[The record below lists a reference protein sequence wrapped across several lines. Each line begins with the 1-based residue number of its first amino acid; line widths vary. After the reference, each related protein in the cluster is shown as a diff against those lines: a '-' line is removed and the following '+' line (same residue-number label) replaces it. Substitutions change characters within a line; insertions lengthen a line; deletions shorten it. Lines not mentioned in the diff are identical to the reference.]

1 MGLMENMGLVQKQ
14 REIKQIDVNLLVE
27 HPDNF
32 YDVARYIYYHD
43 RDRVRGKK
51 DRIDFLF
58 EKIKKEAEPCRT
70 IQEK

>member
-32 YDVARYIYYHD
+32 YDVSD
-43 RDRVRGKK
+43 V
-51 DRIDFLF
+51 
-58 EKIKKEAEPCRT
+58 T
-70 IQEK
+70 S